1 MSFIMLYPKLWPFF
15 IDRKRWSMDLP
26 SFPIFW
32 DKLQVLHFLPIIFN
46 MMRSCV
52 YCLWLLLS
60 PFEMMYWCYC
70 RKRIRQV
77 CDLVQHF
84 SWNIGFGVKVL
95 IYYMILHGQSG
106 MWHHVEM
113 VSYGHDLEVN
123 VPDFAPKNHVGQ
135 SHYTRTYIP
144 IISMPRVCF
153 HGVHHN
159 SPFRGHQISNLKC
172 EMLSHPIKNTD

>member
-77 CDLVQHF
+77 CD
-84 SWNIGFGVKVL
+84 FGPAFFMKHRFWGKGTN
-95 IYYMILHGQSG
+95 ILHDTTWTIWDVAPRGNGVIWPWLGGKWPWLGAQKSR
-106 MWHHVEM
+106 W
-113 VSYGHDLEVN
+113 SIPLYPDLYPHDIYAKSL
-123 VPDFAPKNHVGQ
+123 
-135 SHYTRTYIP
+135 
-144 IISMPRVCF
+144 
-153 HGVHHN
+153 
-159 SPFRGHQISNLKC
+159 
-172 EMLSHPIKNTD
+172 LSWSTP